1 MQSLPIQRKGNSMA
15 KILKGKEV
23 ADALT
28 SQMKQDVENL
38 KAAGVTPTLC
48 IFRVGERPDD
58 LSYERGAAKRA
69 SLVGIEVRKVILPAD
84 VSQEEFDQEFK
95 NVNEDES
102 IHGILLFR
110 PLPKHL
116 DNEKA
121 RQMLNPAKDID
132 GCTDLSLAGVFT
144 NTKTGFPPC
153 TAQAA
158 MEILHYYGIPIKGRK
173 AAVIGRSLVVGRPV
187 AMMLMH
193 ENATVVNCH
202 TRTVDVPSITR
213 EADILI
219 TASGQLHSVT
229 KEYTNPNQVVI
240 DVGINWDE
248 AKGGISGDVAFEDV
262 EPNVAAITPVPGG
275 VGSVTTCVLIG
286 HVAEAARRTL
296 A

>member
-1 MQSLPIQRKGNSMA
+1 MA

>member
-1 MQSLPIQRKGNSMA
+1 MA
-15 KILKGKEV
+15 RILKGKEV

-28 SQMKQDVENL
+28 AQMQKDVEEL
-38 KAAGVTPTLC
+38 RAAGVTPTLC

-58 LSYERGAAKRA
+58 LSYERGATERA
-69 SLVGIEVRKVILPAD
+69 QTVGIDVKKVVLPAD
-84 VSQEEFDQEFK
+84 VTQEVFDEAFTK
-95 NVNEDES
+95 VNEDDS

-110 PLPKHL
+110 PLPKQL

-158 MEILHYYGIPIKGRK
+158 MEILHHFGIQIKGKK
-173 AAVIGRSLVVGRPV
+173 AAVIGRSLVIGRPV
-187 AMMLMH
+187 GMMLMH

-202 TRTVDVPSITR
+202 TRTVDVPSITSK
-213 EADILI
+213 ADILI
-219 TASGQLHSVT
+219 AASGQLHSVT
-229 KEYTNPNQVVI
+229 REYTNPDQVVI

-248 AKGGISGDVAFEDV
+248 KKGGISGDVAFEDV
-262 EPNVAAITPVPGG
+262 EPYVSAITPVPGG
-275 VGSVTTCVLIG
+275 VGGVTTCVLIG
-286 HVAEAARRTL
+286 HVVEAARRTL
-296 A
+296 Q

>member
-1 MQSLPIQRKGNSMA
+1 MA
-15 KILKGKEV
+15 RILKGKEV

-28 SQMKQDVENL
+28 AQMQKDVEKL
-38 KAAGVTPTLC
+38 RAAGVTPTLC

-58 LSYERGAAKRA
+58 LSYERGATKRA
-69 SLVGIEVRKVILPAD
+69 QTVGIDVKKVVLPAD
-84 VSQEEFDQEFK
+84 VTQEVFDEAFTK
-95 NVNEDES
+95 VNEDDS

-110 PLPKHL
+110 PLPKQL

-158 MEILHYYGIPIKGRK
+158 MEILHHFGIQIKGKK
-173 AAVIGRSLVVGRPV
+173 AAVIGRSLVIGRPV
-187 AMMLMH
+187 GMMLMH

-202 TRTVDVPSITR
+202 TRTVDVPSITSK
-213 EADILI
+213 ADILI
-219 TASGQLHSVT
+219 AASGQLHSVT
-229 KEYTNPNQVVI
+229 REYTNPDQVVI

-248 AKGGISGDVAFEDV
+248 KKGSISGDVAFEDV
-262 EPNVAAITPVPGG
+262 EPYVSAITPVPGG
-275 VGSVTTCVLIG
+275 VGGVTTCVLIG
-286 HVAEAARRTL
+286 HVVEAARRTL
-296 A
+296 Q

>member
-1 MQSLPIQRKGNSMA
+1 MA
-15 KILKGKEV
+15 RILKGKEV

-28 SQMKQDVENL
+28 AQMQKDVEEL
-38 KAAGVTPTLC
+38 RAAGVTPTLC

-58 LSYERGAAKRA
+58 LSYERGATKRA
-69 SLVGIEVRKVILPAD
+69 QTVGIDVKKVVLPAD
-84 VSQEEFDQEFK
+84 VTQEVFDEAFTK
-95 NVNEDES
+95 VNEDNS

-110 PLPKHL
+110 PLPKQL

-158 MEILHYYGIPIKGRK
+158 MEILHHFGIQIKGKK
-173 AAVIGRSLVVGRPV
+173 APVIGRSLVIGRPV
-187 AMMLMH
+187 GMMLMH

-202 TRTVDVPSITR
+202 TRTVDVPSITSK
-213 EADILI
+213 ADILI
-219 TASGQLHSVT
+219 AASGQLHSVT
-229 KEYTNPNQVVI
+229 REYTNPDQVVI

-248 AKGGISGDVAFEDV
+248 KKGSISGDVAFEDV
-262 EPNVAAITPVPGG
+262 EPYVSAITPVPGG
-275 VGSVTTCVLIG
+275 VGGVTTCVLIG
-286 HVAEAARRTL
+286 HVVEAARRTL
-296 A
+296 Q

>member
-1 MQSLPIQRKGNSMA
+1 MA
-15 KILKGKEV
+15 KIFKGKEV

-28 SQMKQDVENL
+28 EKLKTQVEAL
-38 KAAGVTPTLC
+38 RAAGVIPTLC

-58 LSYERGAAKRA
+58 LAYERGATKRA
-69 SLVGIEVRKVILPAD
+69 QLAGVEVRNVILPSD
-84 VSQEEFDQEFK
+84 VDQETFDRK
-95 NVNEDES
+95 LKEVNEDPA

-110 PLPKHL
+110 PLPGHL
-116 DNEKA
+116 DNERA
-121 RQMLNPAKDID
+121 RQMLNPAKDVD

-158 MEILHYYGIPIKGRK
+158 MEILHHFGVGISGKK
-173 AAVIGRSLVVGRPV
+173 AAVIGRSLVIGRPV

-202 TRTVDVPSITR
+202 TRTIDVPSITR

-219 TASGQLHSVT
+219 AASGQLHSVT
-229 KEYTNPNQVVI
+229 REYTNPDQVVI

-248 AKGGISGDVAFEDV
+248 EKGGISGDVAFDDV
-262 EPNVAAITPVPGG
+262 EPYVRAITPVPGG
-275 VGSVTTCVLIG
+275 VGSVTSTVLVS
-286 HVAEAARRTL
+286 HVVEAARK
-296 A
+296 AI

>member
-1 MQSLPIQRKGNSMA
+1 MA
-15 KILKGKEV
+15 KIFKGKEV

-28 SQMKQDVENL
+28 EKLKTQVEAL
-38 KAAGVTPTLC
+38 RAAGVIPTLC

-58 LSYERGAAKRA
+58 LAYERGATKRA
-69 SLVGIEVRKVILPAD
+69 QLAGVEVRNVILPSD
-84 VSQEEFDQEFK
+84 VDQETFDRK
-95 NVNEDES
+95 LKEVNEDPA

-110 PLPKHL
+110 PLPGHL
-116 DNEKA
+116 DNERA
-121 RQMLNPAKDID
+121 RQMLNPAKDVD

-158 MEILHYYGIPIKGRK
+158 MEILHHFGVGISGKK
-173 AAVIGRSLVVGRPV
+173 AAVIGRSLVIGRPV

-202 TRTVDVPSITR
+202 TRTPDVPSITR

-219 TASGQLHSVT
+219 AASGQLHSVT
-229 KEYTNPNQVVI
+229 REYTNPDQVVI

-248 AKGGISGDVAFEDV
+248 EKGGISGDVAFDDV
-262 EPNVAAITPVPGG
+262 EPYVQAITPVPGG
-275 VGSVTTCVLIG
+275 VGSVTSTVLVS
-286 HVAEAARRTL
+286 HVVEAARK
-296 A
+296 AI

>member
-1 MQSLPIQRKGNSMA
+1 MA

-202 TRTVDVPSITR
+202 TRTIDVPSITR